1 MRVLLLFL
9 MMLLAGICH
18 ADNLGWIKME
28 AGGDKVEQIPPDIV
42 YNYQDDLA
50 KLNIVTNKKVIY
62 LNPVN
67 QFAWDFF
74 KGERPTGTLDAVMLT
89 IATFD
94 LKGNRTGYY
103 PDIIAILFPD
113 HSGLYICDVGELNK
127 MNIQSIIRDYL
138 INKSGSVIFRLKN
151 CAGEKLDIEVKTIKT
166 LGYYDT
172 ITNRHFDGDV
182 DVLSM

>member
-1 MRVLLLFL
+1 MRALLLFL

-42 YNYQDDLA
+42 YNYQDDFA

-67 QFAWDFF
+67 QFAWDFYRD
-74 KGERPTGTLDAVMLT
+74 ERPMGALDAVMLT

-103 PDIIAILFPD
+103 PDVIAILFQD
-113 HSGLYICDVGELNK
+113 HSGLYICDAEELNK
-127 MNIQSIIRDYL
+127 MRIQSIISDYL

-151 CAGEKLDIEVKTIKT
+151 CLGKILDIEVKTIKT

-182 DVLSM
+182 DVLGM

>member
-18 ADNLGWIKME
+18 ADNHWMKMKTQ
-28 AGGDKVEQIPPDIV
+28 GDKVEQILPEVV
-42 YNYQDDLA
+42 YSYEDELTQLGI
-50 KLNIVTNKKVIY
+50 LTNKRMIA
-62 LNPVN
+62 LNPIN
-67 QFAWDFF
+67 QFAWDFYRE
-74 KGERPTGTLDAVMLT
+74 ERPTATVDAVMLT

-113 HSGLYICDVGELNK
+113 HSGLFICDVGELNK
-127 MNIQSIIRDYL
+127 MNIQSIISDYL

-172 ITNRHFDGDV
+172 ITNRHFDDDV

>member
-1 MRVLLLFL
+1 MRVILLFL
-9 MMLLAGICH
+9 MMLLAEICH
-18 ADNLGWIKME
+18 ADNHWMKLKTQ
-28 AGGDKVEQIPPDIV
+28 GDKVEQIPPEVV
-42 YNYQDDLA
+42 YNYEDELA
-50 KLNIVTNKKVIY
+50 QLNICTNKRMIA
-62 LNPVN
+62 LNPIN

-74 KGERPTGTLDAVMLT
+74 RGERPTGTLDAVMLT

-103 PDIIAILFPD
+103 PDIIAILLQD
-113 HSGLYICDVGELNK
+113 HSGLFICDAEELNK
-127 MNIQSIIRDYL
+127 MRIQSIISDYL

-151 CAGEKLDIEVKTIKT
+151 CAGEKLDIEIKTIKT

>member
-18 ADNLGWIKME
+18 ADNHWMKMKTQ
-28 AGGDKVEQIPPDIV
+28 GDRVEQIPPEVV
-42 YNYQDDLA
+42 YNYEDELA
-50 KLNIVTNKKVIY
+50 QLDILTDKRMIALSPI
-62 LNPVN
+62 N
-67 QFAWDFF
+67 QFAWDFYRE
-74 KGERPTGTLDAVMLT
+74 ERPTATVDAVMLT

-103 PDIIAILFPD
+103 PDMIAILFQD
-113 HSGLYICDVGELNK
+113 HSGLYIYDMEGLNK
-127 MNIQSIIRDYL
+127 MNIQSIISDYL

>member
-1 MRVLLLFL
+1 MRVILLFL
-9 MMLLAGICH
+9 MILLAGICH
-18 ADNLGWIKME
+18 ADNHWMKMKTQ
-28 AGGDKVEQIPPDIV
+28 GDKVEQIPPEVVYSYEDELAQLDI
-42 YNYQDDLA
+42 L
-50 KLNIVTNKKVIY
+50 TNKRMIA
-62 LNPVN
+62 LNPIN
-67 QFAWDFF
+67 QFAWDFYRD
-74 KGERPTGTLDAVMLT
+74 ERPMGALDAVMLT

-103 PDIIAILFPD
+103 PDVIAILFQD

-127 MNIQSIIRDYL
+127 INIQSIISNYL

-166 LGYYDT
+166 LGYEDT
-172 ITNRHFDGDV
+172 INNRHVDGDV

>member
-9 MMLLAGICH
+9 MMLLAGICQ
-18 ADNLGWIKME
+18 ADNHWLKMKT
-28 AGGDKVEQIPPDIV
+28 AGDKVEQIPSEIV
-42 YNYQDDLA
+42 YNYEDELA
-50 KLNIVTNKKVIY
+50 QLNIFTSKRMIS
-62 LNPVN
+62 LNPIN
-67 QFAWDFF
+67 QFAWDFYRE
-74 KGERPTGTLDAVMLT
+74 ERPTTTVDAVMLT

-103 PDIIAILFPD
+103 NDVIAFLFPD
-113 HSGLYICDVGELNK
+113 HSGLYIYDVDGLNK
-127 MNIQSIIRDYL
+127 MRIQSIISDYL
-138 INKSGSVIFRLKN
+138 INKSGSVIFRLKS
-151 CAGEKLDIEVKTIKT
+151 CLGEILDVEVKTIKT

>member
-9 MMLLAGICH
+9 MMWLAGICH
-18 ADNLGWIKME
+18 ADNHWMKMKTR
-28 AGGDKVEQIPPDIV
+28 GDKVEQIPPEVVYSYEDELAQLDI
-42 YNYQDDLA
+42 L
-50 KLNIVTNKKVIY
+50 TNKRMIA
-62 LNPVN
+62 LNPIN

-74 KGERPTGTLDAVMLT
+74 RGERPTGTVDAVMFT

-113 HSGLYICDVGELNK
+113 HSGLYIYDMEGLNK
-127 MNIQSIIRDYL
+127 MNIQSIISDYL

-151 CAGEKLDIEVKTIKT
+151 GAGEKLDIEVKTIKT

>member
-1 MRVLLLFL
+1 MRVFLLFL

-42 YNYQDDLA
+42 YNYQDDFA

-67 QFAWDFF
+67 QFAWDFYRD
-74 KGERPTGTLDAVMLT
+74 ERPMGALDAVMLT

-103 PDIIAILFPD
+103 PDVIAILFQD

-127 MNIQSIIRDYL
+127 MRIQNIISDYL

-151 CAGEKLDIEVKTIKT
+151 CLGKILDIEVKTIKT

>member
-1 MRVLLLFL
+1 MRVILLFL
-9 MMLLAGICH
+9 MILLAGICH
-18 ADNLGWIKME
+18 ADNHWMKMKTR
-28 AGGDKVEQIPPDIV
+28 GDKVEQIPPEVV
-42 YNYQDDLA
+42 YSYEDELA
-50 KLNIVTNKKVIY
+50 QLNICTNKRMIA
-62 LNPVN
+62 LHPIN
-67 QFAWDFF
+67 QFAWDFYRD
-74 KGERPTGTLDAVMLT
+74 ERPMGALDAVMLT

-103 PDIIAILFPD
+103 PDIIAFLVQD
-113 HSGLYICDVGELNK
+113 HSGLYIYDMEGLNK
-127 MNIQSIIRDYL
+127 MNIQSIISDYL

-151 CAGEKLDIEVKTIKT
+151 GAGEKLDIEVKTIKT

>member
-18 ADNLGWIKME
+18 ADNLHWMKMKTR
-28 AGGDKVEQIPPDIV
+28 GDKVEQTPPEV
-42 YNYQDDLA
+42 VFNYEDELA
-50 KLNIVTNKKVIY
+50 QVNIFTNKRMISI
-62 LNPVN
+62 NPIN
-67 QFAWDFF
+67 QFAWDFYRE
-74 KGERPTGTLDAVMLT
+74 ERPTGTLDAVMLT

-103 PDIIAILFPD
+103 PDVIAILFQD

-127 MNIQSIIRDYL
+127 MNIQSIISDYL

-166 LGYYDT
+166 LGYEDT
-172 ITNRHFDGDV
+172 INNRHVDGDV

>member
-9 MMLLAGICH
+9 MMLVAGICH

-42 YNYQDDLA
+42 FNYQDDFA

-62 LNPVN
+62 LNPNN
-67 QFAWDFF
+67 QFAWDFYRE
-74 KGERPTGTLDAVMLT
+74 ERPTATVDAVMLT

-127 MNIQSIIRDYL
+127 MRIQSIISDYL

>member
-9 MMLLAGICH
+9 MMLLAEICH
-18 ADNLGWIKME
+18 ADNLQWIKME

-62 LNPVN
+62 VNPVN

-74 KGERPTGTLDAVMLT
+74 RGERPTGTLDAVMLT

-103 PDIIAILFPD
+103 PDIIAFLVQD
-113 HSGLYICDVGELNK
+113 HSGLYLYDMEDLNK
-127 MNIQSIIRDYL
+127 MNIQSIISDYL

-166 LGYYDT
+166 LGYYDS

>member
-9 MMLLAGICH
+9 MMWLAGVCH
-18 ADNLGWIKME
+18 ADNLQWIKME

-42 YNYQDDLA
+42 YNYQDDFA

-62 LNPVN
+62 LNPNN

-74 KGERPTGTLDAVMLT
+74 RGERPTGTLDAVMLT

-113 HSGLYICDVGELNK
+113 HSGLYIYDMEGLNK
-127 MNIQSIIRDYL
+127 MNIQSIISDYL

>member
-9 MMLLAGICH
+9 MMLAAGICH
-18 ADNLGWIKME
+18 ADNHWMKMKTQ
-28 AGGDKVEQIPPDIV
+28 GDKVEQIPPEVV
-42 YNYQDDLA
+42 YSYEDELTQLGI
-50 KLNIVTNKKVIY
+50 LTNKRMIA
-62 LNPVN
+62 LNPIN
-67 QFAWDFF
+67 QFAWDFYRE
-74 KGERPTGTLDAVMLT
+74 ERPTATVDAVMLT

-103 PDIIAILFPD
+103 PDVIAILFQD
-113 HSGLYICDVGELNK
+113 HSGLFICDAEELNK
-127 MNIQSIIRDYL
+127 MRIQSIISDYL
-138 INKSGSVIFRLKN
+138 INKSGSVIFRLKD

>member
-1 MRVLLLFL
+1 MRVILLFL
-9 MMLLAGICH
+9 VMLLTGICH

-42 YNYQDDLA
+42 FNYQDDFA

-62 LNPVN
+62 LNPNN
-67 QFAWDFF
+67 QFAWDFYRE
-74 KGERPTGTLDAVMLT
+74 ERPTATVDAVMLT

-103 PDIIAILFPD
+103 PDIIAILLQD

-127 MNIQSIIRDYL
+127 MNIQSIISDYL

>member
-1 MRVLLLFL
+1 MRILLLFL
-9 MMLLAGICH
+9 VMLLAGICH
-18 ADNLGWIKME
+18 ADNHWMKMKTR
-28 AGGDKVEQIPPDIV
+28 GDKVEQIPPEVV
-42 YNYQDDLA
+42 YNYEDELA
-50 KLNIVTNKKVIY
+50 QLDILTDKRMISLHPI
-62 LNPVN
+62 N
-67 QFAWDFF
+67 QFEWDFYRE
-74 KGERPTGTLDAVMLT
+74 ERPTATVDAVMLT

-113 HSGLYICDVGELNK
+113 HSGLYICDVEELNK
-127 MNIQSIIRDYL
+127 MRIQSIISDYL

-151 CAGEKLDIEVKTIKT
+151 CLGGILDIEVKTIKT
-166 LGYYDT
+166 LGYEDT

>member
-9 MMLLAGICH
+9 MMLAAGICH

-67 QFAWDFF
+67 QFAWDFYRD
-74 KGERPTGTLDAVMLT
+74 ERPMGALDAVMLT

-103 PDIIAILFPD
+103 PDVIAILFPD
-113 HSGLYICDVGELNK
+113 HSGLYICDAEELNK
-127 MNIQSIIRDYL
+127 MRIQSIISDYL

-151 CAGEKLDIEVKTIKT
+151 CAGEKLYIEVKTIKT

>member
-9 MMLLAGICH
+9 MMWLAGICH
-18 ADNLGWIKME
+18 ADNHWMKMKTR
-28 AGGDKVEQIPPDIV
+28 GDKVEQIPPEVVYSYEDELAQLDI
-42 YNYQDDLA
+42 L
-50 KLNIVTNKKVIY
+50 TNKRMIA
-62 LNPVN
+62 LNPIN

-74 KGERPTGTLDAVMLT
+74 RGERPTGTVDAVMFT

-127 MNIQSIIRDYL
+127 MNIQSIISDYL
-138 INKSGSVIFRLKN
+138 INKSGSVIFRLKD

-172 ITNRHFDGDV
+172 ITNRHFDGDM

>member
-1 MRVLLLFL
+1 MRVILLFL
-9 MMLLAGICH
+9 MILLAGICH
-18 ADNLGWIKME
+18 ADNHWMKMKTQ
-28 AGGDKVEQIPPDIV
+28 GDKVEQIPPEVVYSYEDELAQLDI
-42 YNYQDDLA
+42 L
-50 KLNIVTNKKVIY
+50 TNKRMIA
-62 LNPVN
+62 LNPIN

-74 KGERPTGTLDAVMLT
+74 RGERPTGTVDAVMFT

-127 MNIQSIIRDYL
+127 MNIQSIISDYL
-138 INKSGSVIFRLKN
+138 INKSGSVIFRLKD

-172 ITNRHFDGDV
+172 ITNRHFDGDL

>member
-9 MMLLAGICH
+9 VMLLAGICH
-18 ADNLGWIKME
+18 ADNHWMKMKTQ
-28 AGGDKVEQIPPDIV
+28 GDKVEQIPPEVV
-42 YNYQDDLA
+42 YSYEDEMAQLGI
-50 KLNIVTNKKVIY
+50 LTNKRMIT
-62 LNPVN
+62 LNTIN
-67 QFAWDFF
+67 QFAWDFYRE
-74 KGERPTGTLDAVMLT
+74 ERPTATVDAVMLT

-103 PDIIAILFPD
+103 PDIIAFLVQD
-113 HSGLYICDVGELNK
+113 HSGLYIYDMEGLNK
-127 MNIQSIIRDYL
+127 MNIQSIISDYL

>member
-1 MRVLLLFL
+1 

-42 YNYQDDLA
+42 YNYQDDFA

-74 KGERPTGTLDAVMLT
+74 RGERPTGTLDAVMLT

-127 MNIQSIIRDYL
+127 MRIQDIISDYL

-151 CAGEKLDIEVKTIKT
+151 CEGEKLDIEVKTIKT

>member
-9 MMLLAGICH
+9 MMWLASICN
-18 ADNLGWIKME
+18 ADNHWMKMKTR
-28 AGGDKVEQIPPDIV
+28 GDKVEQIPSEIV
-42 YNYQDDLA
+42 YNYEDELA
-50 KLNIVTNKKVIY
+50 QLNIFTSKRMIS
-62 LNPVN
+62 LNPIN
-67 QFAWDFF
+67 QFAWDYYRQ
-74 KGERPTGTLDAVMLT
+74 ERPTGIADAVKLT

-103 PDIIAILFPD
+103 NDVIAFLFPD
-113 HSGLYICDVGELNK
+113 HSGLYIYDVDGLNEIRIQ
-127 MNIQSIIRDYL
+127 NIISDYL

-151 CAGEKLDIEVKTIKT
+151 FLYETLDIEVKTIKT

>member
-9 MMLLAGICH
+9 VMLLAGICH

-42 YNYQDDLA
+42 YNYQDDFA

-62 LNPVN
+62 LNPNN

-74 KGERPTGTLDAVMLT
+74 RGERPTGTVDAVMLT

-127 MNIQSIIRDYL
+127 MNIQSIISDYL
-138 INKSGSVIFRLKN
+138 INKSGSVIFRIKN
-151 CAGEKLDIEVKTIKT
+151 GAGEKLDIEVKTIKT
-166 LGYYDT
+166 LGYYDS

>member
-9 MMLLAGICH
+9 MMLLAVICH
-18 ADNLGWIKME
+18 ADNHWIKME
-28 AGGDKVEQIPPDIV
+28 AGGDKVEQIPGDIV

-50 KLNIVTNKKVIY
+50 YLNIVTTQKAIS
-62 LNPVN
+62 LHPIN
-67 QFAWDFF
+67 QFAWDYYRD
-74 KGERPTGTLDAVMLT
+74 ERPTGTLDAVMIT

-103 PDIIAILFPD
+103 PDVIAILFQD
-113 HSGLYICDVGELNK
+113 HSGLFICDAEELNK
-127 MNIQSIIRDYL
+127 MRIQSIISDYL

-151 CAGEKLDIEVKTIKT
+151 CEGEKLDIEVKTIKT

>member
-18 ADNLGWIKME
+18 ADNLHWMKMKTR
-28 AGGDKVEQIPPDIV
+28 GDKVEQTPPEVV
-42 YNYQDDLA
+42 YNYEDELA
-50 KLNIVTNKKVIY
+50 QVNIFTNKRMIS
-62 LNPVN
+62 LHPNN
-67 QFAWDFF
+67 QFAWDFYRD
-74 KGERPTGTLDAVMLT
+74 ERPMGALDAVMLT

-103 PDIIAILFPD
+103 PDVIAILFQD

-127 MNIQSIIRDYL
+127 INIQSIISNYL
-138 INKSGSVIFRLKN
+138 ITKSGSVIFRLKN
-151 CAGEKLDIEVKTIKT
+151 CSGAKLDIEVETIKT
-166 LGYYDT
+166 LGYYDS

-182 DVLSM
+182 DVLGM

>member
-18 ADNLGWIKME
+18 ADNHWMKMKTR
-28 AGGDKVEQIPPDIV
+28 GDKVEQTPPEVV
-42 YNYQDDLA
+42 YNYEDELA
-50 KLNIVTNKKVIY
+50 QVNIFTNKRMIS
-62 LNPVN
+62 LHPNN
-67 QFAWDFF
+67 QFAWDFYRD
-74 KGERPTGTLDAVMLT
+74 ERPMGALDAVMLT

-103 PDIIAILFPD
+103 PDVIAILFQD
-113 HSGLYICDVGELNK
+113 HSGLYIYDMEGLNK
-127 MNIQSIIRDYL
+127 MNIQSIISDYL

-151 CAGEKLDIEVKTIKT
+151 CEGEKLDIEVKTIKT
-166 LGYYDT
+166 LGYYDS

>member
-1 MRVLLLFL
+1 MSTV
-9 MMLLAGICH
+9 
-18 ADNLGWIKME
+18 
-28 AGGDKVEQIPPDIV
+28 
-42 YNYQDDLA
+42 
-50 KLNIVTNKKVIY
+50 
-62 LNPVN
+62 
-67 QFAWDFF
+67 
-74 KGERPTGTLDAVMLT
+74 DAVMLT

-127 MNIQSIIRDYL
+127 MNIQSIISNYL
-138 INKSGSVIFRLKN
+138 IHKSGSVIFRLKN
-151 CAGEKLDIEVKTIKT
+151 GAGEKLDIEIKTIKT
-166 LGYYDT
+166 LGYYDS

>member
-1 MRVLLLFL
+1 MRVLLFFL
-9 MMLLAGICH
+9 MLLLAGISH
-18 ADNLGWIKME
+18 PDNHWMKMKTR
-28 AGGDKVEQIPPDIV
+28 GDKVEQTPPEVV
-42 YNYQDDLA
+42 YNYEDELA
-50 KLNIVTNKKVIY
+50 QVNIFTNKRMIS
-62 LNPVN
+62 LHPNN
-67 QFAWDFF
+67 QFAWDFYRD
-74 KGERPTGTLDAVMLT
+74 ERPMGALDAVMLT

-103 PDIIAILFPD
+103 PDVIAILFQD

-127 MNIQSIIRDYL
+127 INIQSIISNYL

-166 LGYYDT
+166 LGYEDT
-172 ITNRHFDGDV
+172 INNRHVDGDV

>member
-18 ADNLGWIKME
+18 ADNHWLKMKTDR
-28 AGGDKVEQIPPDIV
+28 DKVEQIPSEIV
-42 YNYQDDLA
+42 YNYEDELA
-50 KLNIVTNKKVIY
+50 QLNIFTSKRMIS
-62 LNPVN
+62 LNPIN
-67 QFAWDFF
+67 QFAWDYYRQ
-74 KGERPTGTLDAVMLT
+74 ERPTGIADAVKLT

-103 PDIIAILFPD
+103 NDVIAFLFPD
-113 HSGLYICDVGELNK
+113 HSGLYIYDVEGLNK
-127 MNIQSIIRDYL
+127 MKIQNIISDYL

-151 CAGEKLDIEVKTIKT
+151 FLYETLDIEVKTIKT

-182 DVLSM
+182 DVLRM

>member
-1 MRVLLLFL
+1 MRVFLLFL
-9 MMLLAGICH
+9 MMLLAGICN
-18 ADNLGWIKME
+18 ADNHWLKMKT
-28 AGGDKVEQIPPDIV
+28 AGDKVEQIPSEIV
-42 YNYQDDLA
+42 YNYEDELA
-50 KLNIVTNKKVIY
+50 QLNIFTSKRMIS
-62 LNPVN
+62 LNPIN
-67 QFAWDFF
+67 QFAWDYYRQE
-74 KGERPTGTLDAVMLT
+74 KPTGIADAVMLT

-103 PDIIAILFPD
+103 PDIIAFLFQD
-113 HSGLYICDVGELNK
+113 HSGLFIYDVEDLNK
-127 MNIQSIIRDYL
+127 MNIQSIISDYL

-151 CAGEKLDIEVKTIKT
+151 FLYETLDIEVKTIKT

>member
-18 ADNLGWIKME
+18 ADNHWMKMKTR
-28 AGGDKVEQIPPDIV
+28 GDKVEQIPPEVVYSYEDELAQLDI
-42 YNYQDDLA
+42 L
-50 KLNIVTNKKVIY
+50 TNKRMIG
-62 LNPVN
+62 LNPIN
-67 QFAWDFF
+67 QFALDFF
-74 KGERPTGTLDAVMLT
+74 RGERPTGTVDAVMFT

-127 MNIQSIIRDYL
+127 MNIQSIISDYL
-138 INKSGSVIFRLKN
+138 INKSGSVIFRLKD

>member
-18 ADNLGWIKME
+18 ADNHWMKMKTQ
-28 AGGDKVEQIPPDIV
+28 GDRVEQIPPEVV
-42 YNYQDDLA
+42 YNYEDELA
-50 KLNIVTNKKVIY
+50 QLDILTDKRMIALSPI
-62 LNPVN
+62 N
-67 QFAWDFF
+67 QFAWDFYRE
-74 KGERPTGTLDAVMLT
+74 ERPTATVDAVMLT

-103 PDIIAILFPD
+103 PDMIAILFQD
-113 HSGLYICDVGELNK
+113 HSGLYIYDMEGLNK
-127 MNIQSIIRDYL
+127 MNIQSIISDYL

-166 LGYYDT
+166 LGYYDS